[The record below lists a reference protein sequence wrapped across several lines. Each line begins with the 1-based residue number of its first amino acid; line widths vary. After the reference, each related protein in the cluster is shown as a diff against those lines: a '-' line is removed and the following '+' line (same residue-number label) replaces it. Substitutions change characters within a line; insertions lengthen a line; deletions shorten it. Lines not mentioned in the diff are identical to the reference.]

1 MRIIFMG
8 TPASAAASLEALL
21 QSSDEV
27 VAVVT
32 QPDRPSGRGQIT
44 SPSPVRQIADQQKIP
59 VLTPFRMKDP
69 NLLEQL
75 QGWQPDLIV
84 VVAYGRILPGTILNL
99 APLGCVNVHYSLLPK
114 YRGAAPMQW
123 AIFQGEAI
131 TGVTTMQLVE
141 EMDAGPILLAEEVS
155 IKPGETVTSLEARL
169 VPVGARLLME
179 TVSGLAQGRLTP
191 RLQDA
196 GAATFAPM
204 LRKED
209 GLIDWTRSVRE
220 IERGIRAF
228 TPWPSAFTYWEGKR
242 IKIHG
247 ARLVD
252 EEVVQVL
259 DPETMMLAR
268 PSASPIHQTKTPGT
282 VVEVGPD
289 GIQVAGGEGV
299 LLLTEVQAEGRKRMP
314 AEAFVRGSGLRE
326 GVQFEQDPIQESA

>member
-59 VLTPFRMKDP
+59 VLTPFRMKAP

-84 VVAYGRILPGTILNL
+84 VVAYGRDYSD
-99 APLGCVNVHYSLLPK
+99 VHYSLLPK
-114 YRGAAPMQW
+114 YRGASPMQW